1 VRLGDPRRFADYAFC
16 TLDETLLPGPVVWLE
31 IDYQA
36 FREQGEIAPCMFL
49 DIRGVAETEDPER
62 HWSRIFSALAGKGT
76 SDSLKREFFG
86 MMEKLPSDVPVMYVG
101 SMARPGD
108 ADSLRVVLLFHDWEK
123 IPGVMEA
130 IGWPG
135 DAMALANSLATY
147 ADMDRM
153 AVHIDLANTG
163 VRKKTGIE
171 IVPRWRHP
179 VLVDRMVSRLEWSG
193 LCLPDKGNALRR
205 WVRIQPDSDPY
216 IQTVISHYKLSYEN
230 GVITGAKAY
239 LQQTPYPLHVFYP
252 KDRA

>member
-1 VRLGDPRRFADYAFC
+1 
-16 TLDETLLPGPVVWLE
+16 
-31 IDYQA
+31 
-36 FREQGEIAPCMFL
+36 
-49 DIRGVAETEDPER
+49 
-62 HWSRIFSALAGKGT
+62 
-76 SDSLKREFFG
+76 
-86 MMEKLPSDVPVMYVG
+86 
-101 SMARPGD
+101 
-108 ADSLRVVLLFHDWEK
+108 
-123 IPGVMEA
+123 
-130 IGWPG
+130 
-135 DAMALANSLATY
+135 MALANSLATY

-230 GVITGAKAY
+230 GAITEAKAY
-239 LQQTPYPLHVFYP
+239 LQQTPYPLHTFYP
-252 KDRA
+252 KDRT